1 MLLKQENM
9 KIKEFEVKI
18 YYSGYCTHLVKA
30 NNETEAINKAR
41 ELEINNDE
49 ILSNLEGWKDADTG
63 EIVKS

>member
-1 MLLKQENM
+1 M
-9 KIKEFEVKI
+9 KTKEFEVKI
-18 YYSGYCTHLVKA
+18 YYSSYCTHLVKA

-49 ILSNLEGWKDADTG
+49 FLTNLENWKEADTG